1 MLKDL
6 QTVARWTRSIP
17 YRGSGRVCT
26 ICNATATAFLPFGTP
41 QREEAQCWRCHS
53 LERHR
58 FMWHYIANEM
68 TSKDSLGLSFLH
80 IAPEA
85 CISNRLRQAI
95 GDGYITAD
103 LFASNVD
110 VQMDI
115 TDIQLPDNKFDSI
128 YCSHVLEHVEDDNKA
143 LSELFRVLKPDG
155 TALLAVPIS
164 GQETYEDSSIV
175 LPEERLKAFGQS
187 DHVRIY
193 GLDFADRVAAA
204 GFKVTRITPETYLTL
219 LDRKT
224 FGITE
229 HADDIFLAEKPSN
242 LTSET

>member
-1 MLKDL
+1 MQKSL
-6 QTVARWTRSIP
+6 QTIARWVRSIP

-26 ICNATATAFLPFGTP
+26 ICNATAASFLPFGTP

-68 TSKDSLGLSFLH
+68 TSNTNLGQSFLH

-85 CISNRLRQAI
+85 CISQRLRDAI
-95 GDGYITAD
+95 GAGYLTAD

-115 TDIQLPDNKFDSI
+115 TNIQLAENSFDSI
-128 YCSHVLEHVEDDNKA
+128 YCSHVLEHVEDDHKA
-143 LSELFRVLKPDG
+143 MTELFRVLKPGG

-164 GQETYEDSSIV
+164 RQETYEDPTIV
-175 LPEERLKAFGQS
+175 LPEERLKAFGQI
-187 DHVRIY
+187 DHLRVY
-193 GLDFADRVAAA
+193 GLDFEDRVASA
-204 GFKVTRITPETYLTL
+204 GFQVTRVTPETYLTP
-219 LDRKT
+219 LDRET

-229 HADDIFLAEKPSN
+229 HAGDIFLAKKA
-242 LTSET
+242 

>member
-1 MLKDL
+1 
-6 QTVARWTRSIP
+6 
-17 YRGSGRVCT
+17 
-26 ICNATATAFLPFGTP
+26 
-41 QREEAQCWRCHS
+41 
-53 LERHR
+53 
-58 FMWHYIANEM
+58 MWHYIANEM
-68 TSKDSLGLSFLH
+68 TSKDRLGQSLLH

-85 CISNRLRQAI
+85 CISDRLREAI
-95 GDGYITAD
+95 GAGYVSAD

-115 TDIQLPDNKFDSI
+115 TDIQLPENSFDSI
-128 YCSHVLEHVEDDNKA
+128 HCSHVLEHVEDDHKA
-143 LSELFRVLKPDG
+143 MTELFRVLKPGG

-164 GQETYEDSSIV
+164 RQETYEDSTIV
-175 LPEERLKAFGQS
+175 LPEERLKAFGQR

-204 GFKVTRITPETYLTL
+204 GFKVTRITPETYLTP

-229 HADDIFLAEKPSN
+229 HAGDIFLAEKRQ
-242 LTSET
+242 ETGA